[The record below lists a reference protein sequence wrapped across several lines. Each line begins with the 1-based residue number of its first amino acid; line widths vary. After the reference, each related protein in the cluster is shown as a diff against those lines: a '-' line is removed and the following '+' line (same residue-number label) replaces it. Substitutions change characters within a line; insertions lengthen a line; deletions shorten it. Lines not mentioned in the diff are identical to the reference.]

1 MGQSDLL
8 NSPWLL
14 CAGLTPL
21 KGAVCSCDS
30 CLYTITV
37 VTVPSK
43 FGGYMYSQNGSLR
56 NEEEA
61 GVLWG

>member
-8 NSPWLL
+8 KSPWLF
-14 CAGLTPL
+14 CEGLTPL

-30 CLYTITV
+30 RLYAITV
-37 VTVPSK
+37 VTVSSK
-43 FGGYMYSQNGSLR
+43 FGGYMYSQKACLR